1 MFSTGQIL
9 FAKFFVVAFIIFMII
24 LYRKDLKI
32 QQRFYPKVWQVGLT
46 IIIVIA
52 LFTALVF
59 RLHK

>member
-1 MFSTGQIL
+1 MFSAEQIL
-9 FAKFFVVAFIIFMII
+9 FAKFFIVVFVIFMII